1 MSFLSDKNINK
12 LQYQLRQIFPENKW
26 VAIQESVQSS
36 ALIWFKQHSDQLQL
50 IYQRDGI
57 EGLNKKFISDMIA
70 SAEYF
75 DHTNAPDF
83 QQNNLF
89 DTDIGDPNIVA
100 DQPMPYVSG
109 VENPMFVFS
118 TFEKTYGANG
128 QPETKLIYREKP
140 SYGGDG
146 SPFGKAVSHT
156 LQGPGPRSG
165 PVRHYSDTGYLPQ
178 VTNRDAF
185 NIGERLTQG
194 FNPGTSCKLCPS
206 NQQQNYVAYKASPN
220 RYNIT
225 PPMPSTSPYY
235 SDMPTYANGS
245 YPYDQPQLGFSQRGN
260 KIQNDYRPDPYQPT
274 YNSGQIPD
282 SGMHG
287 MNQKY
292 NQLGYT
298 SSVQQPGMIS
308 KILNKIR
315 GNRHPFSTKEDDSLV
330 ITGNYGEN
338 MSKNIYN
345 TAQSKFF
352 PNAYDGY
359 KLGKKVEEYSP
370 DDGDYVPYPNNVMTK
385 TVKTINQL
393 TFGDVPVAM
402 EMSNDQIAEL
412 GHQLYRNKD
421 TKKRQR
427 APRQNGKCIPRQEY
441 VDLHDDYP
449 TNQVRAKFHL
459 DQIYNTP
466 ESRINTILDPVMGK
480 SNMWMSQERST
491 LEIPCGGMSR
501 VPGAP
506 KASDRYTN
514 TRVYAD
520 GFADSY
526 AVPGCNAFN
535 SVPRRQAYPN
545 RDFVPA
551 RYTTTYGRY

>member
-12 LQYQLRQIFPENKW
+12 LQYELRQIFPENKW
-26 VAIQESVQSS
+26 VAIQESVRSS

-57 EGLNKKFISDMIA
+57 EGLNRKFISDMVA

-100 DQPMPYVSG
+100 DQPMPYVTG

-118 TFEKTYGANG
+118 TFEKTHGANG
-128 QPETKLIYREKP
+128 QPETKFIYREKP

-146 SPFGKAVSHT
+146 SRYGNAVSHT
-156 LQGPGPRSG
+156 LQGPGQRSG
-165 PVRHYSDTGYLPQ
+165 PIRHYSDTGSSLFE

-194 FNPGTSCKLCPS
+194 FKGSKQGFEGCKLCPS
-206 NQQQNYVAYKASPN
+206 QQQQYMQYNVTPPMRPSSPYVSSMPTFTHQLPPRYTPQNQQQ
-220 RYNIT
+220 
-225 PPMPSTSPYY
+225 
-235 SDMPTYANGS
+235 
-245 YPYDQPQLGFSQRGN
+245 
-260 KIQNDYRPDPYQPT
+260 
-274 YNSGQIPD
+274 
-282 SGMHG
+282 
-287 MNQKY
+287 
-292 NQLGYT
+292 
-298 SSVQQPGMIS
+298 PGLFS
-308 KILNKIR
+308 KIVNKIR
-315 GNRHPFSTKEDDSLV
+315 GNRYPFRTKEDDSLV

-338 MSKNIYN
+338 MSKDIYN
-345 TAQSKFF
+345 SNQSKFF

-359 KLGKKVEEYSP
+359 QLGKYVEEYNP
-370 DDGDYVPYPNNVMTK
+370 DDGNYVPYPNNVTTK

-402 EMSNDQIAEL
+402 EMSNDEIAEL

-421 TKKRQR
+421 IKKRQR
-427 APRQNGKCIPRQEY
+427 APKINGKCIPRQEF

-449 TNQVRAKFHL
+449 TNEVRAKFHL

-480 SNMWMSQERST
+480 SNMWQSQERSV
-491 LEIPCGGMSR
+491 LEIPCGSMYK
-501 VPGAP
+501 VPNA
-506 KASDRYTN
+506 KSADRYTN
-514 TRVYAD
+514 TRRYAD
-520 GFADSY
+520 GYADSY
-526 AVPGCNAFN
+526 AVPGCNSFN
-535 SVPRRQAYPN
+535 SEPRRQAYPN
-545 RDFVPA
+545 RDFIPA